1 MGVHELWPI
10 LEPVKKH
17 VPLQSLAG
25 KTLAVDLSIWVC
37 EAQSVKQM
45 VGVVAKPHLRNLFF
59 RVSSLNSMGVKL
71 VFVTEGEAPK
81 VKADTM
87 NKRNKMRYGASKK
100 IAPARPGRSY
110 FKSVLKECLR
120 MLDCLGVPWVQAAG
134 EAEAMCA
141 YLDANGY
148 VDGCI
153 TNDGDVFL
161 YGAQTVYRNF
171 TMNVKDPHVDCYK
184 VSAINARLGLD
195 RESLVGLA
203 ILLGCDYVPK
213 GLPGVGRELAMKF
226 IKSLNGE
233 GVLQRFHQWR
243 RQFDDP
249 ALNSKPAKKKVH
261 CTVCSHPGSAKEHE
275 RKGCTLCGS
284 EKYCEPHD
292 YDYCCPCDWH
302 KAEQEKQNCSLEYTF
317 KMKAKK
323 REGFPYPEVI
333 EEFLINKDKLV
344 KVIKWMRPSLLCFQN
359 FALER
364 MEWPKH
370 YSCEKVLSLLTYYDM
385 HERKAGRLHGA
396 QLQAVRIIKTR
407 VRNGI
412 PCFEIE
418 WVKPAGYVFPDDHP
432 PDGALLTIEEESLFT
447 GAYPP
452 VVELFQKD
460 KLEAEVLKQRCKKS
474 KSKPKVPSNVDDVA
488 SLLSEMSLTP
498 TVETNA
504 SPLIVGASEEPEIT
518 TCLEGHQQSN
528 DLHGTEEPSPPMVTW
543 VSRVLDI
550 PTTPVHIE
558 DDLDVLDEQ
567 CFSPAPGHKPESSV
581 ASPNVS
587 SMVAELHLS
596 SIDWEATSFSMSPQA
611 ESWTGGVHIH
621 GVQVGQNPGEPAKEA
636 CNANHPAQEIVGPNK
651 NAKDEPPV
659 LTLADSPCISHLEK
673 LPLRERLLLKNATR
687 YASSEPPDALE
698 KRLPLK
704 PIPRILNMRDV
715 TKSGSNQIV
724 SSKENIQTYKP
735 AKSTKE
741 QSAQNIEKQVN
752 VAKKPDP
759 NCWAPDRPTTKT
771 FTFVKKIPLVPARL
785 APVNNSSK
793 MASESSAK
801 GTQKKSVCLR
811 AASSSEDEQEAGG
824 RPKQVFNKERTKS
837 KMPVSKM
844 APVRPATSIQPD
856 TFSIPSTDN
865 VFSSSEGKVL
875 SAESSEELS
884 DDDSI
889 ISVDSP
895 LPLSERLKLRLL
907 HNS

>member
-17 VPLQSLAG
+17 VPLQSLSG

-59 RVSSLNSMGVKL
+59 RVSSLNLMGVKL

-87 NKRNKMRYGASKK
+87 NKRNELRYGATKK
-100 IAPARPGRSY
+100 TAPARPGRSY

-171 TMNVKDPHVDCYK
+171 TMNVKDPHVDCYE
-184 VSAINARLGLD
+184 VSNIRDRLGLD

-203 ILLGCDYVPK
+203 ILLGCDYIPK

-233 GVLQRFHQWR
+233 SILQRFYQWR
-243 RQFDDP
+243 KQFEEDP
-249 ALNSKPAKKKVH
+249 AMNPKSVKKKVH

-275 RKGCTLCGS
+275 RKGCILCGS

-302 KAEQEKQNCSLEYTF
+302 KAEQEKKNNSLEYTL

-333 EEFLINKDKLV
+333 KEFLRSKDKLV
-344 KVIKWMRPSLLCFQN
+344 KVIKWMRPRLLCFQN
-359 FALER
+359 FALEW

-370 YSCEKVLSLLTYYDM
+370 YSCEKVLGLVTYYDM
-385 HERKAGRLHGA
+385 HERKAGRKHDT
-396 QLQAVRIIKTR
+396 QLQAVRIVKTR

-418 WVKPAGYVFPDDHP
+418 WVKPDGYVFPDDHP
-432 PDGALLTIEEESLFT
+432 PDGPLLSIEDECLFT
-447 GAYPP
+447 EAYPE
-452 VVELFQKD
+452 VVQLFRKD
-460 KLEAEVLKQRCKKS
+460 KLEAEMLKQKCKKS
-474 KSKPKVPSNVDDVA
+474 KPKPKVPTNMDDVA
-488 SLLSEMSLTP
+488 LLLSEMSLTP
-498 TVETNA
+498 SVETNV
-504 SPLIVGASEEPEIT
+504 SPWIEEEREEPETT
-518 TCLEGHQQSN
+518 TCLEGSDQRIELN
-528 DLHGTEEPSPPMVTW
+528 GTAGPSPSKVTLIARDPEI
-543 VSRVLDI
+543 S
-550 PTTPVHIE
+550 TTPLCIE
-558 DDLDVLDEQ
+558 DDIDKNGEQ
-567 CFSPAPGHKPESSV
+567 CSSPAPCKPESSM

-587 SMVAELHLS
+587 SMIADLQLS
-596 SIDWEATSFSMSPQA
+596 SIDWDGTSFSMSPQTDPHA
-611 ESWTGGVHIH
+611 SS
-621 GVQVGQNPGEPAKEA
+621 EPVKA
-636 CNANHPAQEIVGPNK
+636 NFNVNHPTQENVDAHKVSNSKPK
-651 NAKDEPPV
+651 V
-659 LTLADSPCISHLEK
+659 LTLPDSPCSTHLQR
-673 LPLRERLLLKNATR
+673 LPLRERLLLKNASQC
-687 YASSEPPDALE
+687 ASFEPPVNLE
-698 KRLPLK
+698 KHLPSK
-704 PIPRILNMRDV
+704 PIHQSLNIKDA
-715 TKSGSNQIV
+715 TKSSSNHAV
-724 SSKENIQTYKP
+724 SAKENIQSYKISNP
-735 AKSTKE
+735 TKE
-741 QSAQNIEKQVN
+741 LKSEKHIN
-752 VAKKPDP
+752 VTKKSNP
-759 NCWAPDRPTTKT
+759 NCWAPECPTTKS
-771 FTFVKKIPLVPARL
+771 FKFVKKTPLVPVRL
-785 APVNNSSK
+785 VSDGNLSSK
-793 MASESSAK
+793 TVSESLAK
-801 GTQKKSVCLR
+801 VTQKKSVCHKVV
-811 AASSSEDEQEAGG
+811 SSSEDEDEQGSGG
-824 RPKQVFNKERTKS
+824 RPKHVFKKERTRSEMPIS
-837 KMPVSKM
+837 KL
-844 APVRPATSIQPD
+844 APVRPATNKEPEPY
-856 TFSIPSTDN
+856 SIPSIDN
-865 VFSSSEGKVL
+865 LLDDVFSSPEGKVL
-875 SAESSEELS
+875 PGKSPMELS
-884 DDDSI
+884 DDDDDSI

-907 HNS
+907 QNC